1 MPRANKEYECFEC
14 KSIITKRQ
22 EYKREIRFENPN
34 DKSRLFNPLQ
44 KPICMTCILDKKY
57 SFIDDKFN
65 SYNTI
70 KFGMYCGRE
79 WVKVPDDYLLF
90 LYQNQKNHQY
100 RNEIEIEYNS
110 RLLKLNTNKI
120 NPVPDIN
127 VDEYIKSLHDKTL
140 DTPKLKNTP
149 QLTDTMRIV
158 YVTLLKNKD
167 TIKRFKYE
175 YNSYYWLFKKS
186 SDVKINLH
194 SNKID
199 NRTITA
205 LYERGLLKPM
215 QFKDDIQKRT
225 TEVIEYEAI
234 YDSRVLL
241 NRWGE

>member
-1 MPRANKEYECFEC
+1 MSNSLDFEQ
-14 KSIITKRQ
+14 KDFKR
-22 EYKREIRFENPN
+22 
-34 DKSRLFNPLQ
+34 D
-44 KPICMTCILDKKY
+44 LDKKY

-100 RNEIEIEYNS
+100 RNEIELEYNS
-110 RLLKLNTNKI
+110 RLSKLTSNEI
-120 NPVPDIN
+120 NPVADIEAN
-127 VDEYIKSLHDKTL
+127 EYIKSLHDKLL

-158 YVTLLKNKD
+158 YATLLKNKD

-186 SDVKINLH
+186 IDVKISRH
-194 SNKID
+194 SKEID

-205 LYERGLLKPM
+205 LYNRGLLKPV

-225 TEVIEYEAI
+225 TEVIEYESI